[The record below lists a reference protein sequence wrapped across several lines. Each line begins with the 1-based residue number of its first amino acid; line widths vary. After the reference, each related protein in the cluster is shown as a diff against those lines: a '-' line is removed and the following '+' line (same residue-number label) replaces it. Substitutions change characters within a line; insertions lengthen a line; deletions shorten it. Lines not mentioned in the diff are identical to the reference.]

1 MNLSHRDHALPSNAS
16 EEEIADFLEGQIDE
30 LVDQA
35 AQENPHLQA
44 VLPLVRLKVDYT
56 GFSTINVQRF
66 GQRFLKKVAN
76 PKEILHFVRRAAAKK
91 GGAKGGRA
99 GDDAAAADALR
110 GMMPHAPGALEPV
123 LIEDLIGKNH
133 LFLLPCLSVC
143 PVLTT
148 EGTL

>member
-66 GQRFLKKVAN
+66 GQRCLLFALNCLPSTNSA
-76 PKEILHFVRRAAAKK
+76 PSTSK
-91 GGAKGGRA
+91 GSA
-99 GDDAAAADALR
+99 R
-110 GMMPHAPGALEPV
+110 G
-123 LIEDLIGKNH
+123 
-133 LFLLPCLSVC
+133 F
-143 PVLTT
+143 
-148 EGTL
+148 